1 MQAQIGHYMHGR
13 ALKFVTIRTISARN
27 VNSLGSEILIAGDRA
42 APKVFN
48 NLTSR

>member
-13 ALKFVTIRTISARN
+13 ALKFVTIRTIGD
-27 VNSLGSEILIAGDRA
+27 VNFLGSEILVAGDRA